1 MWPRGGK
8 KTKQDV
14 EDAEE
19 EVSPRLFL
27 QQSGVSCHH
36 AAIKKSNGISCPSTC
51 TTAGWPAKARPCRQ
65 LAGAMPHPSRRNP
78 CCLQALNADASE
90 AVLRVAREQQAEL
103 DAEGRAGHA
112 AGGAAARPGA
122 GTVAQPCFFQLL
134 LCHVMLFVWAYLLR
148 LGAQHA
154 VVPMHMPVLRAL
166 AGGQSDCCRVW
177 APLGWM
183 RVSGVMTCKQH
194 GQPKGRKLGLSQKF

>member
-112 AGGAAARPGA
+112 AGG
-122 GTVAQPCFFQLL
+122 
-134 LCHVMLFVWAYLLR
+134 LLR
-148 LGAQHA
+148 GQ
-154 VVPMHMPVLRAL
+154 VRAL
-166 AGGQSDCCRVW
+166 WHSPASSSYYCATSCSLFGHTCSVWVHSMQSYPC
-177 APLGWM
+177 
-183 RVSGVMTCKQH
+183 TCLFCVH
-194 GQPKGRKLGLSQKF
+194 